1 MLTRVCL
8 HKNVVQFMSVVD
20 FIMYKNKVS
29 ITPSILIENS
39 LTPFDGGTIK
49 NFNQSIT
56 VSFDTGTHI
65 LSPYQYNY
73 STQCVVTSY

>member
-1 MLTRVCL
+1 M
-8 HKNVVQFMSVVD
+8 FVVD

-39 LTPFDGGTIK
+39 LTPFNGGTIK

-56 VSFDTGTHI
+56 VSFDTGMHI
-65 LSPYQYNY
+65 FIIISI
-73 STQCVVTSY
+73 

>member
-1 MLTRVCL
+1 MSDRYLYSSHVL
-8 HKNVVQFMSVVD
+8 SFMFVVD

-39 LTPFDGGTIK
+39 LTPFNGGTIK